1 MQRLADINV
10 IHVRRFTQHADRCSH
25 AVFLGSI
32 GDHFF
37 RQFPAGRERQK
48 GLAVPLFE
56 LISIALLSALLWFW
70 YDSARV
76 REIAIRV
83 AQRACQAE
91 GVQLLDETVAV
102 SRTRPARD
110 DEGRLVLQRIYRFEY
125 SETGDNR
132 RPGSL
137 VMLGPAVVAVN
148 IGLRLVGE

>member
-1 MQRLADINV
+1 M
-10 IHVRRFTQHADRCSH
+10 
-25 AVFLGSI
+25 
-32 GDHFF
+32 
-37 RQFPAGRERQK
+37 
-48 GLAVPLFE
+48 PLFE